1 MMAENPEFAGG
12 EAITTDRLVEMFAM
26 RGMFASE
33 EDEDDESEEDED
45 DESEEEEDDESEEED
60 DDSFDSESDG
70 SSWLTD
76 SGDSSDEESNDFDDF
91 EGWRQHERR
100 AREFGLFLHPGAV
113 RLVGDDPDV
122 HPDDRQIDQDSDDSG
137 PPELIDSDD
146 EDDSPDSEENARP
159 RTRARTAARRAVR
172 PPPRVQFEAQDVD

>member
-1 MMAENPEFAGG
+1 MEEFVEMMAENPEFAGG

-45 DESEEEEDDESEEED
+45 DESEEEEEHDESEEEEE

-76 SGDSSDEESNDFDDF
+76 SGDSSDEEPNDF
-91 EGWRQHERR
+91 EVWRQR
-100 AREFGLFLHPGAV
+100 AREFGLYQRIPAAMLP
-113 RLVGDDPDV
+113 GDDPDM
-122 HPDDRQIDQDSDDSG
+122 HADDSSDGSG